1 MIFIANE
8 SRGLITQAYAMTI
21 ATLKLVVN
29 NLGLGDACR
38 NYPSWLVDYC
48 KCFISVKK
56 LKYFDNMSAS

>member
-29 NLGLGDACR
+29 NLGLVDACR
-38 NYPSWLVDYC
+38 ISFTSEPNGSSDYVQ
-48 KCFISVKK
+48 KSPR
-56 LKYFDNMSAS
+56 LTS